1 MTAANT
7 AEPNASAP
15 TDRDDL
21 LDRLNHILEEAGIYV
36 AAELRDGILTLTGQ
50 VDSAANRQAA
60 LDVATALA
68 EPHGL
73 RLNDGIDVLVA
84 EPATAFEDP
93 AGDAAGPFG
102 YVDADADGDTRLDPG
117 FKLDADL
124 TDDIGTTDSEE
135 AAAEAIPYF
144 PPTDPVVRPTADAQE
159 LEVIGG
165 FGATSTDDTDS
176 AAGFDTRNDEEISLQ
191 VLRELREDALT
202 TDLVVRVGTRN
213 GVVHLHGEVPT
224 LEDAENAEA
233 VASRVGGVQEV
244 REELVIAG
252 LQRD

>member
-1 MTAANT
+1 VTAGNT
-7 AEPNASAP
+7 AEQNASAP
-15 TDRDDL
+15 TERDDL

-36 AAELRDGILTLTGQ
+36 AAELRDGVLTLTGQ
-50 VDSAANRQAA
+50 VDSAENRQAA
-60 LDVATALA
+60 LDVAAALA
-68 EPHGL
+68 EPRGL
-73 RLNDGIDVLVA
+73 RIDDGIDVLNA

-93 AGDAAGPFG
+93 AGDDAGPFG
-102 YVDADADGDTRLDPG
+102 YVDPDVDDDTRLDAG
-117 FKLDADL
+117 FELDADL
-124 TDDIGTTDSEE
+124 TDDIGTTDPEE

-144 PPTDPVVRPTADAQE
+144 PPTDPVVRPTAGAEE
-159 LEVIGG
+159 LVVVGG

-176 AAGFDTRNDEEISLQ
+176 EAGFDARNDDDISLQ

-202 TDLVVRVGTRN
+202 TDLVIRVGTRN

-252 LQRD
+252 LQRE